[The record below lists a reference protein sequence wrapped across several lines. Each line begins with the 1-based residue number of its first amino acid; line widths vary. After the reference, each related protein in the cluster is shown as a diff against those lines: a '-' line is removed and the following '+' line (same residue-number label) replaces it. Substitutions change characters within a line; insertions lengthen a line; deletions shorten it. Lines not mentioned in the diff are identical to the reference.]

1 MNRNKSTAGN
11 TVTLQNH
18 PKQEKE
24 HSHADLLTS
33 ENCIDLAFQV
43 TSPSP
48 LGSDHGY
55 QFFGAISRLLPH
67 VHEPNGVAVL
77 PISGQQ
83 IGDRK
88 IQLGKSSRLVIR
100 VATSDIATWLPL
112 AGKTL
117 DVAGAKLQ
125 IGVPEIRAMIPTTAL
140 RSRLVTTKNCQD
152 QPRFELEL
160 RKQMTTLGVS
170 ERAIFSIGKRRTIR
184 IRDKEVVGYEVIVEG
199 LTADESLAIQTIG
212 LGGRRH
218 MGCGVFVGHIVGAK
232 P

>member
-1 MNRNKSTAGN
+1 M
-11 TVTLQNH
+11 
-18 PKQEKE
+18 
-24 HSHADLLTS
+24 LTS
-33 ENCIDLAFQV
+33 KNCIDLAFQV
-43 TSPSP
+43 TSQSP

-55 QFFGAISRLLPH
+55 QLFGAIARLLPQI
-67 VHEPNGVAVL
+67 HEPNGIAVL

-83 IGDRK
+83 IGDRR
-88 IQLGKSSRLVIR
+88 IQLGKSSRLTIR
-100 VATSDIATWLPL
+100 VTSSDIAAWLPL

-125 IGVPEIRAMIPTTAL
+125 IGVPEIRSLIPTTAL

-160 RKQMTTLGVS
+160 RRQMTALGVS
-170 ERAIFSIGKRRTIR
+170 EQAIFSIGKRRTIR
-184 IRDKEVVGYEVIVEG
+184 IRDKEVVGYEVILEG
-199 LTADESLAIQTIG
+199 LTADESLSIQTIG

-218 MGCGVFVGHIVGAK
+218 MGCGVFVPHTVGAK